1 MKVYGI
7 EKTTVRL
14 TVKLPDNYGNIQRLY
29 DYGSWFKLDEERITD
44 VNRLADLIVDMKA
57 RGGKLID
64 TNEFI
69 DDDDLKPKMTFT
81 YELIIK

>member
-1 MKVYGI
+1 MKTYGI

-14 TVKLPDNYGNIQRLY
+14 TVKLPDNYGNVQRLY
-29 DYGSWFKLDEERITD
+29 DYGAWFRLEEERITNVD
-44 VNRLADLIVDMKA
+44 KLADFIMRLKA

-69 DDDDLKPKMTFT
+69 DDDDLQWKQTFI
-81 YELIIK
+81 YELIC